1 MLSRRARRG
10 TSGMDV
16 GRGAHG
22 NWPTAATGR
31 RPERSHVSGEVPP
44 RALRFRPGEAPGRA
58 LSPCARRYNLSVCD
72 REKDMTMHVTMTRLL
87 GGTGKYRC

>member
-1 MLSRRARRG
+1 MG
-10 TSGMDV
+10 V

-44 RALRFRPGEAPGRA
+44 RALRFRPGEAPGSA
-58 LSPCARRYNLSVCD
+58 LSMRQTLQPECMRSREGHDDACD
-72 REKDMTMHVTMTRLL
+72 DDQTS
-87 GGTGKYRC
+87 GGNGEV